1 MEHVTPSS
9 SSLCPSSLSAVTPG
23 GVLQW
28 ALQIEGLQA
37 LQALGGGGA
46 FPWRLGTQGSY
57 TPLPSLSSTWSP
69 LRETEVVFVVV
80 VVICMGRNHLCEV
93 LVKPD
98 LRLCIG

>member
-37 LQALGGGGA
+37 LQALGGGGGVPMA
-46 FPWRLGTQGSY
+46 IRNPGVIHPP
-57 TPLPSLSSTWSP
+57 PLPQLNLESL
-69 LRETEVVFVVV
+69 E
-80 VVICMGRNHLCEV
+80 GN
-93 LVKPD
+93 
-98 LRLCIG
+98 